1 MKSICRLFL
10 SVGLLSLL
18 LVGCS
23 QNNGSN
29 SLFSSNNNEGPVNLF
44 GKTEVRTD
52 EGAATA
58 FPSAKVAIDGA
69 DLQKAVHRYKLA
81 AKKKTGTTKVI
92 GADLNGDGIGE
103 ALVYFEG
110 DEWCISTGCRLVVFV
125 KGQNG
130 FRKMSEIKRVK
141 LPLVLAT
148 SSSEGWRDMIV
159 RSGNT
164 SIGER
169 LVPLRFKGNYPANA
183 TTVSEKLTALPS
195 GTQVLLSAQNQ
206 VVKAQ

>member
-1 MKSICRLFL
+1 MKRLFSL
-10 SVGLLSLL
+10 FFSVGLVGLL

-23 QNNGSN
+23 KNDDGS
-29 SLFSSNNNEGPVNLF
+29 SLFSSNKNEGPVNLF

-58 FPSAKVAIDGA
+58 YPSAKVAIDGA
-69 DLQKAVHRYKLA
+69 DLQKAVHRYKLE

-130 FRKMSEIKRVK
+130 FRQMSEIKRVK
-141 LPLVLAT
+141 LPLVLAST
-148 SSSEGWRDMIV
+148 SSEGWRDMIV
-159 RSGNT
+159 HSGNK

-183 TTVSEKLTALPS
+183 TTVSEKLAALPS
-195 GTQVLLSAQNQ
+195 GTQVLLSAENQ

>member
-1 MKSICRLFL
+1 MKRIFSLFF
-10 SVGLLSLL
+10 SVGLVGLL

-23 QNNGSN
+23 KNDDGS
-29 SLFSSNNNEGPVNLF
+29 SLFSSNKNEGPVNLF
-44 GKTEVRTD
+44 GETEVRTD

-69 DLQKAVHRYKLA
+69 DLQKAVHRYKLE

-92 GADLNGDGIGE
+92 GADLNGDGVGE

-159 RSGNT
+159 RSGNQ

-183 TTVSEKLTALPS
+183 TTVTEKLAELPS
-195 GTQVLLSAQNQ
+195 GTQVLLSSQGQ
-206 VVKAQ
+206 VVQAQ

>member
-1 MKSICRLFL
+1 MKPICRFFL
-10 SVGLLSLL
+10 SVGLLCLL

-23 QNNGSN
+23 KNDGSN
-29 SLFSSNNNEGPVNLF
+29 SLFSSNKNDGPVNLF
-44 GKTEVRTD
+44 GKTEVKTD

-58 FPSAKVAIDGA
+58 FPSAKVGIDEA
-69 DLQKAVHRYKLA
+69 DLKKAIHRYKLE

-92 GADLNGDGIGE
+92 GADLNGDGVGE

-125 KGQNG
+125 KRQNG

-141 LPLVLAT
+141 LPLVLAP

-159 RSGNT
+159 RSGNQ

-183 TTVSEKLTALPS
+183 TAVSEKLASLPS
-195 GTQVLLSAQNQ
+195 GTQVLLSAKDQ
-206 VVKAQ
+206 VVQAQ

>member
-1 MKSICRLFL
+1 MKRIFSLFF
-10 SVGLLSLL
+10 SVGLVGLL

-23 QNNGSN
+23 KNDDGS
-29 SLFSSNNNEGPVNLF
+29 SLFSSNKNEGPVNLF
-44 GKTEVRTD
+44 GETEVRTD

-69 DLQKAVHRYKLA
+69 DLQKAVHRYKLE

-92 GADLNGDGIGE
+92 GADLNGDGVGE

-148 SSSEGWRDMIV
+148 SSSEGWRDMIA
-159 RSGNT
+159 RSGNK

-183 TTVSEKLTALPS
+183 TTVTEKLTELPS
-195 GTQVLLSAQNQ
+195 GTQVLLAAQGQ
-206 VVKAQ
+206 VVQAQ

>member
-1 MKSICRLFL
+1 MKRIFGL
-10 SVGLLSLL
+10 SLSAGLVCLL

-23 QNNGSN
+23 KNDDGS
-29 SLFSSNNNEGPVNLF
+29 SLFSSNKNEGPVNLF
-44 GKTEVRTD
+44 GETEVRTD

-92 GADLNGDGIGE
+92 GADLNGDGVGE

-130 FRKMSEIKRVK
+130 FRRMSEIKRVK

-159 RSGNT
+159 RSGNK

-183 TTVSEKLTALPS
+183 TTVSEKLAALPS
-195 GTQVLLSAQNQ
+195 GTQVLLSAQDQ
-206 VVKAQ
+206 VVTAQ